1 MRCNEAQKWILWSLD
16 RTLPP
21 DRTKSLDDHVRR
33 CPRCLKLGKD
43 YGTILERLREEPAIE
58 PLPNFWQHVEARI
71 KERERLEPWTVWL
84 KWSRRAIPVSLLLIG
99 FFIGAIAFLSPA
111 LEDEMS
117 QPEAL
122 LLRNVNPLAE
132 TNTLFNEEKI
142 ENKSMMIIFAGDERI
157 PSRRYGP

>member
-1 MRCNEAQKWILWSLD
+1 M
-16 RTLPP
+16 
-21 DRTKSLDDHVRR
+21 
-33 CPRCLKLGKD
+33 KLGKD
-43 YGTILERLREEPAIE
+43 YGTILESLREETITE
-58 PLPNFWQHVEARI
+58 PLLYFWQRVESRI
-71 KERERLEPWTVWL
+71 RERERLEPWTVWL

-99 FFIGAIAFLSPA
+99 FFVGAIAFLSPA

-132 TNTLFNEEKI
+132 TNTLFNEDKI
-142 ENKSMMIIFAGDERI
+142 ENKSMMIIFAGDERL